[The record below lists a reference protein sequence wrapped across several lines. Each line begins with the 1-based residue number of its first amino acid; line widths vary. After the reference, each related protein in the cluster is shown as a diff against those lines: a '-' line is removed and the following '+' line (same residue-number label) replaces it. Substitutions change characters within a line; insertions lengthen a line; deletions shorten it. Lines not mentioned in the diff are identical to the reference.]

1 MGCAYCTNLRPPWST
16 PDARA
21 VVPHPRAVRAVGCDC
36 EVRSRAI
43 EHPRRGGRLDGR
55 AKDGTEGLRGVG
67 VHGAD
72 ISPESAL
79 HAWAKLRHSND
90 PSWVQG
96 HRGR

>member
-1 MGCAYCTNLRPPWST
+1 MQYARHSCSAGMGVTAKREPPRPNT
-16 PDARA
+16 RD
-21 VVPHPRAVRAVGCDC
+21 V
-36 EVRSRAI
+36 
-43 EHPRRGGRLDGR
+43 GRLDGG

-90 PSWVQG
+90 LSWVQG
-96 HRGR
+96 RRGR